1 MWTWQL
7 DCEGSAI
14 APPKTLAAATAPH
27 SCSICGHQGSG
38 MTLAVGRMNDC
49 ATRIDCWRGGG
60 DEFAFIMPGLFEGV
74 VLDDWSGASP
84 ASRLFWAP
92 LIFAAGFVL
101 ALIVLGV
108 GRLFKWAPIDNGARL
123 FLFGLF
129 FGLVGA
135 GPLLSYWVSSAEI
148 WALLLVAVLG
158 LSLRYTLRHK
168 A

>member
-1 MWTWQL
+1 M
-7 DCEGSAI
+7 I
-14 APPKTLAAATAPH
+14 ARLGLIAGGVAATSLLL
-27 SCSICGHQGSG
+27 SC
-38 MTLAVGRMNDC
+38 MAYLR
-49 ATRIDCWRGGG
+49 
-60 DEFAFIMPGLFEGV
+60 GV

-101 ALIVLGV
+101 ALVVLGV

-135 GPLLSYWVSSAEI
+135 GPFLSYWVSSAEI